1 METIAGN
8 VFYFDWEFDLLYWF
22 QGLHNPVLDKIV
34 VAITS
39 LGNAGIFW
47 ILLTVVMLIFC
58 KDKRV
63 AWTSALA
70 LLFSLL
76 VINIFLKNTVMRAR
90 PCWIDESV
98 QLLIKSPSDYSFPSG
113 HSSASFAGAVSIVQY
128 ARYRKQGIAAVILAV
143 LIATSRLYLFVHF
156 PTDVLTG
163 TILGIIE
170 AIVAGLIIRAIY
182 RKIEAKKG
190 NVAQV

>member
-1 METIAGN
+1 MGN

-47 ILLTVVMLIFC
+47 ILLTIAMLIFC
-58 KDKRV
+58 KDKKV

-76 VINIFLKNTVMRAR
+76 VINVFLKNTVMRAR
-90 PCWIDESV
+90 PCWIDDSV
-98 QLLIKSPSDYSFPSG
+98 TLLVKNPKDYSFPSG
-113 HSSASFAGAVSIVQY
+113 HSSASFASAVSIVQY
-128 ARYRKQGIAAVILAV
+128 ARYRKQGIAAVVLAA
-143 LIATSRLYLFVHF
+143 LIAISRMYVFVHF

-170 AIVAGLIIRAIY
+170 AILAGIIVRFIY
-182 RKIEAKKG
+182 RKMEEKKTK
-190 NVAQV
+190 VA

>member
-1 METIAGN
+1 MIATMGN

-47 ILLTVVMLIFC
+47 ILLTIAMLIFC
-58 KDKRV
+58 KDKKV

-76 VINIFLKNTVMRAR
+76 VINVFLKNTVMRAR
-90 PCWIDESV
+90 PCWIDDSV
-98 QLLIKSPSDYSFPSG
+98 TLLVKNPKDYSFPSG
-113 HSSASFAGAVSIVQY
+113 HSSASFASA
-128 ARYRKQGIAAVILAV
+128 GIAAVVLAA
-143 LIATSRLYLFVHF
+143 LIAISRMYVFVHF

-170 AIVAGLIIRAIY
+170 AILAGIIVRFIY
-182 RKIEAKKG
+182 RKMEEKKTKI
-190 NVAQV
+190 A

>member
-1 METIAGN
+1 MIATMGN

-47 ILLTVVMLIFC
+47 ILLTIAMLIFC
-58 KDKRV
+58 KDKKV

-76 VINIFLKNTVMRAR
+76 VINVILNCTVMRAR
-90 PCWIDESV
+90 HYWFDDSV
-98 QLLIKSPSDYSFPSG
+98 TLLVKNPKDYSFPSG
-113 HSSASFAGAVSIVQY
+113 HSSASFASAVSIVQY
-128 ARYRKQGIAAVILAV
+128 ARYRKQGIAAVVLAA
-143 LIATSRLYLFVHF
+143 LIAISRMYVFVHF

-170 AIVAGLIIRAIY
+170 AILAGIIVRFIY
-182 RKIEAKKG
+182 RKMEEKKTK
-190 NVAQV
+190 VA